1 MTPRARAALPGV
13 MPFRVDADGAAYLV
27 GERSADAFRARVAAG
42 LYPPGQ
48 RVGNRLLWRTRELQ
62 GAVDPA
68 ALRAQDGA
76 APAEGDFGLMLD
88 RSEREDDRSAP
99 ARDQAR

>member
-1 MTPRARAALPGV
+1 MTPRPRIALPGV
-13 MPFRVDADGAAYLV
+13 MPFRVDATAAAYLV

-42 LYPPGQ
+42 IYPPGT

-76 APAEGDFGLMLD
+76 PAGADDFGVLVD
-88 RSEREDDRSAP
+88 RLEREDDRSAP